1 MSACRLRCGFSLVQD
16 KLHQNIGRKRTLVAI
31 GTHDLDTI
39 RAPFR
44 YEALPKKDIRFVPL
58 AETQE
63 FNGEELFQYYHT
75 KQPPSHLKP
84 YLYITEHSPVQP
96 VIYDADRRVCS
107 LPPIINGEHSKITLQ
122 TTNVFIECTGTDAT
136 KLSVTLNQV
145 VTMFAQYCSAPF
157 EVESVLV
164 VDEETGATK
173 TTPNLTCTD
182 FTAEVD
188 YINSA
193 IGIDITGE
201 QMVDYLRKMSMEAVL
216 SDNGKTL
223 SVAVPP
229 TRSDVLHAADLME
242 DIAISYGF
250 NKITKTL
257 PQCYTQGKFQA
268 LNALTDSVRE
278 QVAQAGFNEVLTW
291 VLLSYDDNYR
301 FMQPKDVQG
310 VTLDIKSAASNAP
323 AGQQSTSQLLDKPL
337 VVHPYLLELQGR
349 PITLSN
355 PKSLDFQ
362 LVRTTLLPGLL
373 KALANNQ
380 GQVNLPIRLF
390 EVGDVGFQ
398 DASTDV
404 GARNQ
409 RRLGALYCD
418 LKSGFET
425 IQGLMDRIMLI
436 NGVRFGPAVTEHRAH
451 RARLEAKRKANEAV
465 AKKAAAA
472 AAAAKAKAA
481 KKAGP
486 AAAAAAAA
494 PADDKE
500 DSAAAAEEESPA
512 DAEWAEGDTFTLR
525 QSVHPS
531 FFPGRRADILL
542 HRLGSAG
549 PPIVVGQFGIL
560 HPDVLSQF
568 QIPYVCSALEINL
581 EHFL

>member
-1 MSACRLRCGFSLVQD
+1 
-16 KLHQNIGRKRTLVAI
+16 
-31 GTHDLDTI
+31 
-39 RAPFR
+39 
-44 YEALPKKDIRFVPL
+44 
-58 AETQE
+58 
-63 FNGEELFQYYHT
+63 
-75 KQPPSHLKP
+75 
-84 YLYITEHSPVQP
+84 
-96 VIYDADRRVCS
+96 VIFDADKRVCS
-107 LPPIINGEHSKITLQ
+107 LPPIINGEHSKITLN
-122 TTNVFIECTGTDAT
+122 TKNVFIECTGTDAT

-145 VTMFAQYCSAPF
+145 VTMFSQYASEPF
-157 EVESVLV
+157 VVEPVLI
-164 VDEETGATK
+164 VDEETGK
-173 TTPNLTCTD
+173 VLKQTPDLTSTN

-201 QMVDYLRKMSMEAVL
+201 QMVDYLRKMSMTAIL
-216 SDNGKTL
+216 AADKKSL

-250 NKITKTL
+250 NAIKKTL
-257 PQCYTQGKFQA
+257 PQCYTTGKYHA
-268 LNALTDSVRE
+268 LNALTDSLRE
-278 QVAQAGFNEVLTW
+278 AVAQSGFNEVLTW
-291 VLLSYDDNYR
+291 VLLSFDDNYR

-310 VTLDIKSAASNAP
+310 VTMDIKAAQASAAA
-323 AGQQSTSQLLDKPL
+323 AGQAVSSQLLDKPL
-337 VVHPYLLELQGR
+337 VVHPYLLESQGQ
-349 PITLSN
+349 PITLAN

-398 DASTDV
+398 DPRTDV

-409 RRLGALYCD
+409 RRLAALYCD
-418 LKSGFET
+418 NNKSGFET
-425 IQGLMDRIMLI
+425 IQGLLDRVMLI
-436 NGVRFGPAVTEHRAH
+436 NGVRFGPAVREHRANQ
-451 RARLEAKRKANEAV
+451 AKLEAKRKANEAA

-486 AAAAAAAA
+486 AAGASAAAAAA
-494 PADDKE
+494 EEKKQDGV
-500 DSAAAAEEESPA
+500 AAEEEDDSSA
-512 DAEWAEGDTFTLR
+512 SASAAWAEGDTFTLR
-525 QSVHPS
+525 PSSHPS

-542 HRLGSAG
+542 HRLNAAKDAA
-549 PPIVVGQFGIL
+549 PIVVGQFGIL
-560 HPDVLSQF
+560 HPDVLAQF